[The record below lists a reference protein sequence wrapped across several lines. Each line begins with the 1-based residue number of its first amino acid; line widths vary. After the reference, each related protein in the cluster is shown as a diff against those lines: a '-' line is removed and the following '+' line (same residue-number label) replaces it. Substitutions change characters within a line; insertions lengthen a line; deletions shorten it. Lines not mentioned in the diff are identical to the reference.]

1 MQPNPSPTLPIST
14 QAASIGAMIVGA
26 LGAILTVLGVS
37 LTTVSALQSIAQLLI
52 SAALIIAGLMA
63 HTHLHSQ
70 QLTAQSANASVA
82 PPPTTL
88 PRPDASLRTSPYIDP
103 SAAGMTPYVPHPPPT
118 TSLSAPAMTTVAPGI
133 TIPTPPAT
141 DVVSAT

>member
-82 PPPTTL
+82 P
-88 PRPDASLRTSPYIDP
+88 
-103 SAAGMTPYVPHPPPT
+103 
-118 TSLSAPAMTTVAPGI
+118 GI